1 MTCRVERYDH
11 PMIVVRD
18 LRTGESHQFKI
29 GYDGALVRDAGW
41 FDPSEAR
48 RAAIAFLDRYRS
60 AA

>member
-1 MTCRVERYDH
+1 
-11 PMIVVRD
+11 VR
-18 LRTGESHQFKI
+18 G
-29 GYDGALVRDAGW
+29 AGW